1 MASEVDIE
9 RTCFLLVAGICFRD
23 APYIAFPSGR
33 AADSSL
39 DLFYNVVGLCA
50 NIGHDSLDGIL
61 DGSNN
66 GMFPAGDAVRTESSD
81 GQEAEGKVQS
91 GQSKVYTGHNP
102 AVLLAELLES
112 LEERELRRWAT
123 ELWCGIGVGP
133 RAVPSS

>member
-39 DLFYNVVGLCA
+39 DLFYNLVGLCT
-50 NIGHDSLDGIL
+50 NIWHDSLDGIL
-61 DGSNN
+61 NGPDN
-66 GMFPAGDAVRTESSD
+66 GMFPAGDAVRTEPSD
-81 GQEAEGKVQS
+81 SQEAEGKIQS

-102 AVLLAELLES
+102 AVLLSKLPES
-112 LEERELRRWAT
+112 LEKGELGRWAT
-123 ELWCGIGVGP
+123 EL
-133 RAVPSS
+133 